1 MSVSSV
7 ERPVSALRQRMLK
20 DMDAWSAFRDAARLR
35 SLRSYGG
42 KLVVPLPDKT
52 PGEHMY
58 HLVYPTRSSGMA
70 AFEEFKK
77 WIVLEAS
84 KEN

>member
-1 MSVSSV
+1 MVAAAAMAGLGV
-7 ERPVSALRQRMLK
+7 GLLPAFFIRQEIDRK
-20 DMDAWSAFRDAARLR
+20 E
-35 SLRSYGG
+35 
-42 KLVVPLPDKT
+42 LVVPLQETT

-77 WIVLEAS
+77 WIVLEAK
-84 KEN
+84 KENL